1 MAELEIEGKT
11 VEEAIKAGLDKLG
24 VSKDKVK
31 IKILNEGANGLFG
44 LMGSKPAKVMITAEG
59 VEFNNGIDYDLA
71 KTKAKKTVT
80 EILKL
85 MGFSVEK
92 VDAVSGDGAV
102 LCGIKSADSS
112 LIIGKNG
119 QTLDSLEHIV
129 NLIVNRNTEMRVKI
143 NLDTEDYKLHQE
155 QRLKE
160 LALKACDEVRTTGKA
175 YRFEP
180 MSAKDRRI
188 IHVTLKDTEGV
199 ETFSEGEGMFRKVA
213 IKPKK

>member
-44 LMGSKPAKVMITAEG
+44 LMGSKPAKVLLVAEG
-59 VEFNNGIDYDLA
+59 VEINDGIDYDQA
-71 KTKAKKTVT
+71 KTKAKKTVA

-85 MGFSVEK
+85 MGFTVDKVE
-92 VDAVSGDGAV
+92 ASAADGAV
-102 LCGIKSADSS
+102 LCDIKSPDSG

-129 NLIVNRNTEMRVKI
+129 NLIVNRNSETRVKI

-160 LALKACDEVRTTGKA
+160 LALKAGEQVKTTGKT
-175 YRFEP
+175 YRFDP

-188 IHVTLKDTEGV
+188 LHVTLKDVEGI
-199 ETFSEGEGMFRKVA
+199 ETFSEGEGMFRKVI

>member
-11 VEEAIKAGLDKLG
+11 VEEAIKTGLEKLG
-24 VSKDKVK
+24 VAKDKVK

-44 LMGSKPAKVMITAEG
+44 LMGSKPAKVLLIAES
-59 VEFNNGIDYDLA
+59 VEINDGIDYDLA
-71 KTKAKKTVT
+71 KTKSKKTVM

-85 MGFSVEK
+85 MGFAVEK
-92 VDAVSGDGAV
+92 VEASSGDGAV
-102 LCGIKSADSS
+102 HCSIKSADSS
-112 LIIGKNG
+112 LIIGKSG

-129 NLIVNRNTEMRVKI
+129 NLIVNRNAETRVKI

-160 LALKACDEVRTTGKA
+160 LALKACEQVKVSGKTH
-175 YRFEP
+175 RFDP

-188 IHVTLKDTEGV
+188 VHIALKDAEGI
-199 ETFSEGEGMFRKVA
+199 ETFSEGEGIFRKVV